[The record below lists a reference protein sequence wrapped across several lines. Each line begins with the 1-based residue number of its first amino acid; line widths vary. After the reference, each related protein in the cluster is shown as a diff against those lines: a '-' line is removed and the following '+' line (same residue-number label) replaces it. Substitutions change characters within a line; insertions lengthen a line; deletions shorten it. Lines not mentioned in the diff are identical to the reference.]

1 MIRKNYQFIFASIVV
16 FLILIISGCTDNAPT
31 VAPGTADK
39 SGNTQLNKAS
49 GENEKNAY
57 QQTNL
62 VSDISGFSA
71 ARIDPNLVN
80 AWGLAVSPTG
90 NFWISANGTGL
101 SVVYD
106 NMGNQT
112 LPPVTIPTVNNAP
125 GGTPSG
131 VVYNFTQAFR
141 IPKSNETSKFIFVG
155 EDGIVSVWGPST
167 GAMAVVAADQS
178 AQEAVYKGVDIAIHQ
193 GEPFLYATN
202 FKQARI
208 DVFDQNFKLV
218 NNMSFKDNSIPAGFA
233 PFNIKAIHNKIF
245 VSYAKQQPPDNHD
258 DQKGPGNGFVNIFTT
273 GGRLITRLISHGPL
287 NSPWGM
293 TLAPDIFNKQS
304 AKILIGNFGD
314 GRINMFDIE
323 GNFLGPLK
331 DTKNNPISIDGLW
344 AIYSVNEEG
353 YMNQKIMTPILE
365 RIYFTAGPV
374 GESHGLFGYLQNE

>member
-1 MIRKNYQFIFASIVV
+1 MTRNKYLLVFAAVVV
-16 FLILIISGCTDNAPT
+16 FLILLISGCTDNAPT
-31 VAPGTADK
+31 VAPNT
-39 SGNTQLNKAS
+39 SGNAQLNKS
-49 GENEKNAY
+49 NGENEKNAY

-131 VVYNFTQAFR
+131 TVYNSTQAFR
-141 IPKSNETSKFIFVG
+141 IPKSNEPSKFIFVG

-167 GAMAVVAADQS
+167 GSMAVVAADQS

-208 DVFDQNFKLV
+208 DVFDRNFKLV
-218 NNMSFKDNSIPAGFA
+218 TKMSFIDNSIPALA
-233 PFNIKAIHNKIF
+233 KTKL
-245 VSYAKQQPPDNHD
+245 SYRPVK
-258 DQKGPGNGFVNIFTT
+258 
-273 GGRLITRLISHGPL
+273 
-287 NSPWGM
+287 
-293 TLAPDIFNKQS
+293 LAPKFVVRRIAAPQVLMPAVS
-304 AKILIGNFGD
+304 A
-314 GRINMFDIE
+314 
-323 GNFLGPLK
+323 
-331 DTKNNPISIDGLW
+331 
-344 AIYSVNEEG
+344 A
-353 YMNQKIMTPILE
+353 
-365 RIYFTAGPV
+365 
-374 GESHGLFGYLQNE
+374 